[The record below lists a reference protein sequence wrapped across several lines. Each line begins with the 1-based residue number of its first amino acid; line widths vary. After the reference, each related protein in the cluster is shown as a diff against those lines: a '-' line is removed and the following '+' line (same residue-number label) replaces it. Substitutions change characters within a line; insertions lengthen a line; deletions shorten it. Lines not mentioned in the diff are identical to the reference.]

1 MAGAGSP
8 ARRRLRAWGR
18 RGSAEAP
25 GQPRA
30 PPRREREAADAAE
43 ELLKETAAERRALT
57 WAWNEL
63 RAFLEAQEQLLLCRL
78 EALERAVVRRR
89 DAAACSPTWPEET
102 GPRPQGAGST
112 GNGRKDERPSRQP
125 EPAFAELERRLRDF
139 CLKSAVLQEVLLGF
153 KEMLRLELGG
163 DPGCGATSTPC
174 SGWDQPPRGWRRETA
189 AQRLVAFEEVAVYFT
204 KEEWALLDPSQ
215 RAVYWDIMQ
224 ENYENVTS
232 LGLPL
237 STPEV
242 TPQLEGGEELWVSDL
257 QGSEGREIPRGTYT
271 GDDGKLN
278 ENEEQSPEQENTE
291 HLASPGGL
299 SQRTNWDVSRSR
311 EETQQGNQ
319 LGEKVCKSVKCE
331 ENHTALQ
338 ETTVQQRIQMR
349 KGKHICSECG
359 RNFSRRSHLI
369 HHQRIHTGERPYE
382 CCECEK
388 NFTRRSD
395 LLRHQKTHTDESPY
409 ECCECGKAF
418 IYCSDLRRHQRI
430 HRRQR
435 PYDCWL
441 PLSTPEVMPQL
452 EGGEELWVSALQGS
466 EGREILRGTYTGDDR
481 KMNENEEQNPQ
492 QDGAEHMEPDE
503 GLLQRPKGDVSRS
516 REERQQGNP
525 PGENVD
531 KSKYEENYK
540 HLQETTAQQSIFTG
554 KGKHICLECGKNF
567 NRRSHL
573 IHHQR
578 IHTGERPYECCECE
592 KNFTRRSDLLRHQKT
607 HTDESPYECC
617 ECGKAFIYCSD
628 LRRHQRIHMG
638 QRPYECWLPLPT
650 PEVMPQLE
658 GGEELWVSAL
668 QGLEGREILRGTCT
682 GDDGKLNENEEQNP
696 QQEDAEHMEP
706 HGGLSPRTTGDVSRS
721 CEERLQGNQPGENV
735 GRSIKCE
742 ENHKDLPEN
751 TTQQTILTGKGKH
764 TCSECGRNFS
774 RRSHLIH
781 HQRIHTGERPYEC
794 CECEKNFTRRSDLL
808 RHQKTHT
815 DESPYECCECGKAF
829 IYCSDLRRH
838 QRIHRRQRPYE
849 CWLPVS
855 RPEEM
860 PQLEGGEEL
869 WVSDLQGLEG
879 REILRGTYTGDDG
892 KVNENEEQN
901 PQLEDPERMESHGAL
916 SQRIHGDVSRSYE
929 ERQQENQ
936 PGEKVYKSIK
946 CEENHKDLQESTAQQ
961 RIFLGKRKHTC
972 PECGKNFRS
981 RSHLINHERIHTGER
996 PYECCECGKNF
1007 IRRSH
1012 LSRHKRIHTGER
1024 PYECECGKT
1033 FVYCSDLRRHQR
1045 IHTGQRPYECRE
1057 CGKSFHQGSHLI
1069 YHQRVHKGDKHLK
1082 ILV

>member
-232 LGLPL
+232 LG
-237 STPEV
+237 
-242 TPQLEGGEELWVSDL
+242 
-257 QGSEGREIPRGTYT
+257 
-271 GDDGKLN
+271 
-278 ENEEQSPEQENTE
+278 
-291 HLASPGGL
+291 
-299 SQRTNWDVSRSR
+299 
-311 EETQQGNQ
+311 
-319 LGEKVCKSVKCE
+319 
-331 ENHTALQ
+331 
-338 ETTVQQRIQMR
+338 
-349 KGKHICSECG
+349 
-359 RNFSRRSHLI
+359 
-369 HHQRIHTGERPYE
+369 
-382 CCECEK
+382 
-388 NFTRRSD
+388 
-395 LLRHQKTHTDESPY
+395 
-409 ECCECGKAF
+409 
-418 IYCSDLRRHQRI
+418 
-430 HRRQR
+430 
-435 PYDCWL
+435 L

>member
-1 MAGAGSP
+1 MENT
-8 ARRRLRAWGR
+8 GR
-18 RGSAEAP
+18 RGGDLSEQRSSSATCSHP
-25 GQPRA
+25 GDRGWSLFLT
-30 PPRREREAADAAE
+30 PPP
-43 ELLKETAAERRALT
+43 
-57 WAWNEL
+57 
-63 RAFLEAQEQLLLCRL
+63 FL
-78 EALERAVVRRR
+78 
-89 DAAACSPTWPEET
+89 S
-102 GPRPQGAGST
+102 
-112 GNGRKDERPSRQP
+112 RKDERPSRQP

-311 EETQQGNQ
+311 EERQQGNQ

-492 QDGAEHMEPDE
+492 QDGTEHMEPDG
-503 GLLQRPKGDVSRS
+503 GLSQRPKGDVSRS

-567 NRRSHL
+567 N
-573 IHHQR
+573 
-578 IHTGERPYECCECE
+578 
-592 KNFTRRSDLLRHQKT
+592 
-607 HTDESPYECC
+607 
-617 ECGKAFIYCSD
+617 
-628 LRRHQRIHMG
+628 
-638 QRPYECWLPLPT
+638 
-650 PEVMPQLE
+650 
-658 GGEELWVSAL
+658 
-668 QGLEGREILRGTCT
+668 
-682 GDDGKLNENEEQNP
+682 
-696 QQEDAEHMEP
+696 
-706 HGGLSPRTTGDVSRS
+706 
-721 CEERLQGNQPGENV
+721 
-735 GRSIKCE
+735 
-742 ENHKDLPEN
+742 
-751 TTQQTILTGKGKH
+751 
-764 TCSECGRNFS
+764 